1 VLEQQGVRPLRAVA
15 DLGEAMMYLRRNK
28 DGDRRRV
35 ASLVSAAIVQ
45 FRALGMIGWLRRA
58 QSMAS

>member
-45 FRALGMIGWLRRA
+45 FRALGMTGWLRRTE
-58 QSMAS
+58 SLAS